1 MHIQTLQAE
10 NSKMKEKMAD
20 KVAELRKTQE
30 ELILAVSLTVLP
42 TSILE
47 ASSKCPYIYISN

>member
-1 MHIQTLQAE
+1 
-10 NSKMKEKMAD
+10 MKEKMAD